1 MPLDHT
7 DKVDREGN
15 LGSEQ
20 TGVSINLAKFCV
32 TGGSRL
38 VPSRL
43 RDAHCGSRVWWERKK
58 GDGFL
63 LPITPWALL
72 GSDSISS
79 SIHAFSKVC
88 GGSHT
93 TCREFWLRRQ
103 PICFSS
109 SHKV

>member
-7 DKVDREGN
+7 DEVDREGN

-43 RDAHCGSRVWWERKK
+43 RDAHGGSRCDGNGRTRKASSFPSHP
-58 GDGFL
+58 GRLYEVIQFL
-63 LPITPWALL
+63 LAFTLL
-72 GSDSISS
+72 
-79 SIHAFSKVC
+79 AKFAPT
-88 GGSHT
+88 GGSYT
-93 TCREFWLRRQ
+93 SYL
-103 PICFSS
+103 
-109 SHKV
+109 

>member
-88 GGSHT
+88 TSWRLTHY
-93 TCREFWLRRQ
+93 L
-103 PICFSS
+103 
-109 SHKV
+109 

>member
-7 DKVDREGN
+7 DEVDREGN

-43 RDAHCGSRVWWERKK
+43 RTRTAGAGVMGTEERGRLPPSHHILGASKK
-58 GDGFL
+58 
-63 LPITPWALL
+63 
-72 GSDSISS
+72 
-79 SIHAFSKVC
+79 
-88 GGSHT
+88 
-93 TCREFWLRRQ
+93 
-103 PICFSS
+103 
-109 SHKV
+109 